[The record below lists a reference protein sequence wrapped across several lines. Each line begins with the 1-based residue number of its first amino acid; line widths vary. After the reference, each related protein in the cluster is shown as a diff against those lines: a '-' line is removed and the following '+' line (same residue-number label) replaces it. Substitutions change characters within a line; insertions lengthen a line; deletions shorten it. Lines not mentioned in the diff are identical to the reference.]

1 MPRNRDKYRKE
12 SLTRVR
18 VNGQDIH
25 ISPFLL
31 DRELSCM
38 LTGHGRRMKAEV
50 LPLENQPGTV
60 LGYLVNILVR
70 MANEAG
76 AQALD
81 ELPTLSLKQSNRL
94 PPERQPEAEQL
105 DRLLELEFDGDS
117 PEEEAPF

>member
-1 MPRNRDKYRKE
+1 
-12 SLTRVR
+12 
-18 VNGQDIH
+18 
-25 ISPFLL
+25 
-31 DRELSCM
+31 M

-94 PPERQPEAEQL
+94 PPEPQPEAEQL
-105 DRLLELEFDGDS
+105 DRLLELEFDGAS
-117 PEEEAPF
+117 PQEEAPF